1 MRGRVCIFALAA
13 ASAIAV
19 AWWCVRNAQSAPS
32 GADKE
37 ENGFAH
43 KDDADFPEGGV
54 TTMDGRPV
62 DTGYRFRYIRQFPA
76 CIALFLMPT
85 AKSARVA
92 GDESF
97 FYRKPF
103 ETAGVKVLDAAD
115 GAPAD
120 IVLLAPRP
128 DWLKGTDFPDAASL
142 SRFRD
147 RLAKGGVVALH
158 VDARQLTRGRMKGVL
173 AEFRSV
179 FGQYMLWCIGPTDYV
194 VTANGNV
201 LADEVFA
208 LFADAK
214 ASEAFAATG
223 VYTPAEVFS
232 CSVGRDVEIEPGLQ
246 DEPVSGRAEMT
257 WQEAKRSLA
266 DPVSGGVAAVRA
278 ASLMPYYIP
287 PMPWF
292 MRGVAEPGVYAG
304 TTNAIMSKQAARR
317 EFLVGFDD
325 IGKGIS
331 TNAIERWSVAA
342 KVSPRDPVLR
352 GLIDVID
359 LKGRQSLRIGNIGDA
374 VKCYES
380 LLLICPEDAAL
391 IHNYGICLKRGGHPE
406 LAAKVFA
413 RALELDPLTDDH
425 RYELVETC
433 AASGHEDIACRQLDV
448 LMRRK
453 PDDPDLRLRAAKLLC
468 MKKNKAYDPE
478 RAVKLAEEAVNITG
492 WRTRA
497 YVLGLADVYI
507 GCGRV
512 RDGVALKRKMKD
524 MKFDR

>member
-1 MRGRVCIFALAA
+1 MKGKIGIFALVVAA
-13 ASAIAV
+13 VALM
-19 AWWCVRNAQSAPS
+19 AWWCVRTQSVPS
-32 GADKE
+32 GAEKE
-37 ENGFAH
+37 EKGLAH
-43 KDDADFPEGGV
+43 RDDADFPEGGV

-85 AKSARVA
+85 AKSAFVA
-92 GDESF
+92 GDESV

-103 ETAGVKVLDAAD
+103 ETAGIKVLDGVD
-115 GAPAD
+115 GAPVD
-120 IVLLAPRP
+120 IVLLAPKP
-128 DWLKGTDFPDAASL
+128 DWLKGTDFPDVDAL

-147 RLAKGGVVALH
+147 RLAKGGVAALH
-158 VDARQLTRGRMKGVL
+158 VDARQLTRGRMKSVL
-173 AEFRSV
+173 ADFRSV

-214 ASEAFAATG
+214 AAEAFAATG
-223 VYTPAEVFS
+223 IYTPAEVFS
-232 CSVGRDVEIEPGLQ
+232 CYVGRDVEIEPGFQ
-246 DEPVSGRAEMT
+246 GDTASGRAEMT

-266 DPVSGGVAAVRA
+266 DPVSGGIAAVRA

-292 MRGVAEPGVYAG
+292 MRGVAEPCVYAS

-342 KVSPRDPVLR
+342 KVSPRDPILR
-352 GLIDVID
+352 GLVDVID
-359 LKGRQSLRIGNIGDA
+359 LKGRQFLRIGNVGDA
-374 VKCYES
+374 VKCYE
-380 LLLICPEDAAL
+380 
-391 IHNYGICLKRGGHPE
+391 K
-406 LAAKVFA
+406 
-413 RALELDPLTDDH
+413 LELDPLTDDH
-425 RYELVETC
+425 RYELIETC

-448 LMRRK
+448 LMKRK
-453 PDDPDLRLRAAKLLC
+453 PEDPDLRLRAAKLLC

-497 YVLGLADVYI
+497 YVLGLAEVYI

-512 RDGVALKRKMKD
+512 RDGVALKRKMKT
-524 MKFDR
+524 MNFDR